1 MLYQKFIYM
10 IRQTSYTSFY
20 TSHHIY
26 QPFKNTRFFTDEY
39 LSTGSVPFHSYNV
52 NSCALNFCNNSTAVL
67 TLIPNAFMNMIHI
80 NIS

>member
-1 MLYQKFIYM
+1 M
-10 IRQTSYTSFY
+10 
-20 TSHHIY
+20 
-26 QPFKNTRFFTDEY
+26 
-39 LSTGSVPFHSYNV
+39 PFHSYNV